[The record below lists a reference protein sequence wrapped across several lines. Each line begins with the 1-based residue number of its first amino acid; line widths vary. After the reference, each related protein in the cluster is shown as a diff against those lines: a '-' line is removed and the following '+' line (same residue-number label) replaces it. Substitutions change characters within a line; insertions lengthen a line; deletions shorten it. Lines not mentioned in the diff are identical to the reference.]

1 MAVVLVVDDGV
12 ANRELIQAYL
22 AGIDCTVR
30 LVEDGAAALE
40 AIETVA
46 PDLVLLDVQ
55 MPGIDGYEVGR
66 RIKAMPH
73 GRLLP
78 VGMNTALNQTRDR
91 GAALEAGAGRH
102 PPQPLD
108 PAALGALPPAA

>member
-1 MAVVLVVDDGV
+1 MAVVLVVGDGV

-30 LVEDGAAALE
+30 LVEDGPTALE

-55 MPGIDGYEVGR
+55 MPGMDGYEVCR
-66 RIKAMPH
+66 RIKAMPR

-78 VGMNTALNQTRDR
+78 VGMVTAPNQTGDPVP
-91 GAALEAGAGRH
+91 ALEAGPRDLL
-102 PPQPLD
+102 PQP
-108 PAALGALPPAA
+108 